1 METLLSVEND
11 AAVVVKESLRRPGL
25 RPDSREIKV
34 L

>member
-11 AAVVVKESLRRPGL
+11 AAVVVKESLTPGGL
-25 RPDSREIKV
+25 RPDSREIKD